1 MKVFKNDTVPEIQVS
16 EKSEAIDS
24 SSDEHSAN
32 NQNKRINRLFCV
44 IGTAKDKN
52 KTFDKHDVY
61 DQ

>member
-32 NQNKRINRLFCV
+32 NQNKRINS
-44 IGTAKDKN
+44 D
-52 KTFDKHDVY
+52 
-61 DQ
+61 